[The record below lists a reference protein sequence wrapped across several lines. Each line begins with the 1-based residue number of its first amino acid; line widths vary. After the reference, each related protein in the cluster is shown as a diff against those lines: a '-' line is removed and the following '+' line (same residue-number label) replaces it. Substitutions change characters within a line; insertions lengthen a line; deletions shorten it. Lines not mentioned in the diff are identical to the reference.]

1 MTKKQ
6 RSTKTTQSF
15 SEFTGRLS
23 AKWKLLTQPSKPA
36 LPNDSEHGKAELEDI
51 FRQLIAIPTVTGNY
65 EANHNA
71 LDYIERFLKKQGMHC
86 KRHEWNGSESLVAT
100 TRTTKKPKVMLT
112 AHLDVVPGDE
122 SLFELQEKDGKY
134 YGRGVLDMKFAIA
147 AYLQAV
153 QDLPGN
159 IRSYDFGIMITTD
172 EEAGG
177 VDGVAR
183 LAEAGYI
190 PKICILPDGGLDWQ
204 IQLYSKGFLYLSIVA
219 EGKAAHGA
227 RPWLGDNAVN
237 RLVQIINE
245 SQKLFKDPGTD
256 PEVKIN
262 TLNIGRITGGKAPN
276 QVAEHAEM
284 LFDIRVSSD
293 SEGGRL
299 LQEIEKIC
307 AHNNAT
313 VSVLVN
319 GCATD
324 FSLKDPVFAEFAAL
338 ITEKTGVEVV
348 GSRTPASSD
357 IRYYIPH
364 NVPCISVYPPGG
376 SHHSQNE
383 WIDKKGFYQFQDI
396 IQTYLERTT
405 KR

>member
-1 MTKKQ
+1 MNKKQ
-6 RSTKTTQSF
+6 RNPKTTQSF
-15 SEFTGRLS
+15 SEFTGKLS
-23 AKWKLLTQPSKPA
+23 AKWKLLTQPSRPS
-36 LPNDSEHGKAELEDI
+36 LPDASESGNVELEDI

-65 EANHNA
+65 EANHDA
-71 LDYIERFLKKQGMHC
+71 LDYIERFLKKQGMRC
-86 KRHEWNGSESLVAT
+86 KRYEWNGCESLVAT
-100 TRTTKKPKVMLT
+100 TRMTKKPKVMLA
-112 AHLDVVPGDE
+112 AHLDVVPGE
-122 SLFELQEKDGKY
+122 ENLFELKEKDGKY
-134 YGRGVLDMKFAIA
+134 YGRGVLDMKYAIA

-159 IRSYDFGIMITTD
+159 IRNYDFGIMITTD

-183 LAEAGYI
+183 LVETGYI
-190 PKICILPDGGLDWQ
+190 PQVCILPDGGLNWQ
-204 IQLYSKGFLYLSIVA
+204 IQLYSKGFLYLSIA
-219 EGKAAHGA
+219 AKGKAAHGA
-227 RPWLGDNAVN
+227 RPWLGDNALN

-245 SQKLFKDPGTD
+245 SQRLFEDPGTD

-262 TLNIGRITGGKAPN
+262 TLNIGRVTGGKAPN
-276 QVAEHAEM
+276 QVADQAEM

-293 SEGGRL
+293 AEGGRL
-299 LQEIEKIC
+299 LQEIEKIS
-307 AHNNAT
+307 ARHNAT
-313 VSVLVN
+313 VNVLVN
-319 GCATD
+319 GCTTN

-338 ITEKTGVEVV
+338 ITEKTGVTVT

-364 NVPCISVYPPGG
+364 KVPCISVYPPGG

-383 WIDKKGFYQFQDI
+383 WIDKKGFYQFEEI
-396 IQTYLERTT
+396 IRTYLERTT